1 MFLFL
6 RLFRLNPFLTDFG
19 LKDLQELPALDEFA
33 ELRER
38 YERNLSQP
46 PASPQADAPSPPSKT
61 AAGSSKKD
69 S

>member
-38 YERNLSQP
+38 YEDW
-46 PASPQADAPSPPSKT
+46 QAQKAVF
-61 AAGSSKKD
+61 
-69 S
+69 